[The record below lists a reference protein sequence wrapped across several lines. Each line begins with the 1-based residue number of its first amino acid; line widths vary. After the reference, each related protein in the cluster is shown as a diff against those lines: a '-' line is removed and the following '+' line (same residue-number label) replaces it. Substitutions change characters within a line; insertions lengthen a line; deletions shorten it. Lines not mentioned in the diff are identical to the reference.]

1 VETVTPTFVKTV
13 RGRRELQAQALTLRA
28 FGADRAAMVLDIR
41 ADAGE
46 LVLERVN
53 PGIPLALVATE
64 EDAMGVVSALLAGG
78 WPEPPEAV
86 VVEPLA
92 VFARALDA
100 PDGRLARARALLR
113 ELAAERCDV
122 ALLHGDLHYGNVLAS
137 DRAGWLLVDPAGVVG
152 PPAFDVGY
160 LVSRPMPVARDHLSL
175 ARAIDRR
182 LAFLPDALRV
192 DRQRVGAYAYI
203 AASLSFAW
211 AVEDAD
217 QSGAAFAAAMDILEA
232 RTR

>member
-1 VETVTPTFVKTV
+1 VRTVTPTFVKTV

-28 FGADRAAMVLDIR
+28 FGADRAAMVIDVR
-41 ADAGE
+41 VDAGE
-46 LVLERVN
+46 LVLERVT
-53 PGIPLALVATE
+53 PGVPLALMATE
-64 EDAMGVVSALLAGG
+64 ENAMGVVSALLAGG
-78 WPEPPEAV
+78 WPDAAEATT
-86 VVEPLA
+86 VEPLA

-100 PDGRLARARALLR
+100 PDARLARARALLR
-113 ELAAERCDV
+113 ELAADACDV

-152 PPAFDVGY
+152 PPAFDAGY
-160 LVSRPMPVARDHLSL
+160 LVSRPMPVARGNLSL

-182 LAFLPDALRV
+182 LAFLPDALGV

-217 QSGAAFAAAMDILEA
+217 QSRAAFAAAMDILEA